1 MNMHINGGTPP
12 PEPFP
17 PITPDPKP
25 GQTDPEQ
32 PIIDP
37 EKGVIAPVKLPGDP
51 DQPDQ
56 KRVI

>member
-1 MNMHINGGTPP
+1 MQHPASGGTPH

-17 PITPDPKP
+17 PITPDPGQP
-25 GQTDPEQ
+25 GPDPEV

-37 EKGVIAPVKLPGDP
+37 EKGVVHPVKLPGDP

-56 KRVI
+56 KRV